1 MTKQEMVKKSTHSV
15 FTNVVSLDS
24 YRKLYNFYLMKGDVK
39 PSNRTDLTSSG
50 KKLKSD
56 KDRQKELAK
65 NITKPR

>member
-15 FTNVVSLDS
+15 FTNVVSLDN
-24 YRKLYNFYLMKGDVK
+24 YRKLYNFYVMKGDIK
-39 PSNRTDLTSSG
+39 PSNRTDLLPS
-50 KKLKSD
+50 KKFKSD